1 MSKTLIIS
9 HAHSV
14 GGQFADH
21 RFWMGVIEGETDV
34 WDYHTK
40 ENLKKQAEESGMD
53 WKVLRQHRNG
63 KVSIIE
69 QSKDKK

>member
-1 MSKTLIIS
+1 MRKTLIIR

-21 RFWMGVIEGETDV
+21 RWWEGCIEGECEV

-40 ENLKKQAEESGMD
+40 ENLKKEAEEAGMD
-53 WKVLRQHRNG
+53 WKVLRQHRDG
-63 KVSIIE
+63 TISIIE
-69 QSKDKK
+69 QSRKD